1 MDTNGPGT
9 NLTTNSLSPTAA
21 GTVDCLRFRYLLEV
35 ELSKLSVSV
44 QLQGQNHSD
53 KLWVATSATNG
64 WADGAYPVS
73 VHGIYRV
80 SQKLLLELTMFTYR
94 LINEQIWPCC

>member
-1 MDTNGPGT
+1 MGTNGPGA

-21 GTVDCLRFRYLLEV
+21 STVDCLRFRYLLEV
-35 ELSKLSVSV
+35 DLSKLSVSV
-44 QLQGQNHSD
+44 QLQGHSD

-64 WADGAYPVS
+64 WADGACPVS

-80 SQKLLLELTMFTYR
+80 SQKLLLELTVFTYR

>member
-1 MDTNGPGT
+1 MGTNGPGA

-21 GTVDCLRFRYLLEV
+21 STVDCLRFKYLLEA
-35 ELSKLSVSV
+35 ESSLLIVSV
-44 QLQGQNHSD
+44 QQQGQNHSD
-53 KLWVATSATNG
+53 KLWVATSATDV
-64 WADGAYPVS
+64 WADGACPVS